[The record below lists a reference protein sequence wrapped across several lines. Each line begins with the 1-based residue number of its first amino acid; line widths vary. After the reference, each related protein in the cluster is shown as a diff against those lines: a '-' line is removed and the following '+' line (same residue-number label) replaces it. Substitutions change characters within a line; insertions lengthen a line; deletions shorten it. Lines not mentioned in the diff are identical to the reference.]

1 MHILAP
7 FFMRFLNTPKQYI
20 KNAFESR
27 AVLVLPMRHNKPT
40 TKDYLYA
47 DSSKEKP
54 VE

>member
-1 MHILAP
+1 MHIFAP
-7 FFMRFLNTPKQYI
+7 FFHAFLGTPKQYTR
-20 KNAFESR
+20 NAFESR
-27 AVLVLPMRHNKPT
+27 AVLVLPRRHNKPT